1 MDASS
6 GREHFVFANSTQNN
20 RIESYRIGDAMKN
33 LPSPRVTPA
42 EAARLLGVSYPTIKQ
57 WIYRKKIRSVRTP
70 GGHHRIPAS
79 EIRRLGVSAPTR
91 GGGST
96 LDAISGRNKLFGTVE
111 RIRVSGLLAEVTLD
125 VAGQRLTAIITKSA
139 VNDLQLKAGSPAYA
153 LIKATEVMVIRAE

>member
-1 MDASS
+1 MRA
-6 GREHFVFANSTQNN
+6 
-20 RIESYRIGDAMKN
+20 

-70 GGHHRIPAS
+70 GGHHRIPTS
-79 EIRRLGVSAPTR
+79 EIRRLGAVVPARGAASA
-91 GGGST
+91 
-96 LDAISGRNKLFGTVE
+96 LDAISGRNKLLGTVA

-125 VAGQRLTAIITKSA
+125 VAGQKLTAIITKSA
-139 VNDLQLKAGSPAYA
+139 VTDLQLKTGSPAYA

>member
-1 MDASS
+1 MRA
-6 GREHFVFANSTQNN
+6 
-20 RIESYRIGDAMKN
+20 

-70 GGHHRIPAS
+70 GGHHRIPTS
-79 EIRRLGVSAPTR
+79 EIRRLGAVVPAR
-91 GGGST
+91 GAAT
-96 LDAISGRNKLFGTVE
+96 ALDAISGRNKLLGTVA

-125 VAGQRLTAIITKSA
+125 VAGQKLTAIITKSA
-139 VNDLQLKAGSPAYA
+139 VTDLQLKTGSPAYA